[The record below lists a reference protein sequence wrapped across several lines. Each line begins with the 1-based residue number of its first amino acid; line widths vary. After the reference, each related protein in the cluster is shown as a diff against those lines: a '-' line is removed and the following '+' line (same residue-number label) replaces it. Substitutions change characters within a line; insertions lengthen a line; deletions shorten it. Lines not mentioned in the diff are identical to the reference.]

1 MTLALSIQGPS
12 YTIVLADQRLTEA
25 GIPVTEHSN
34 KLLAVH
40 TRDGRFGVAYA
51 GLAYSQDRTFVTRDW
66 ILKSAVR
73 AAAGDPT
80 YLGIPSGLARE
91 AATTFGSHPAI
102 MPMSSRQ
109 QRLTILIAGV
119 TNERPPISRL
129 ALISNFQDFETR
141 IDSPEA
147 WKEFRIMRWKVADPT
162 SQTSICVQRIGA
174 WQALRERRAIRI
186 EAALKNQ
193 KPAKTVAEM
202 AAGLL
207 REASSERE
215 GQTIGMQVSGIII
228 PHDETREIEL
238 WFNTSIPTDE
248 AFVPDF
254 INAAQPGRPVY
265 GRFTKLAKVREKEAA
280 SPAWIPRVR
289 RKERCPCGSG
299 KRYGACHGQRG
310 RK

>member
-51 GLAYSQDRTFVTRDW
+51 GLAYSQDQTFVTRDW

-80 YLGIPSGLARE
+80 YLGITSGLARE
-91 AATTFGSHPAI
+91 AATTLGSHPAI

-141 IDSPEA
+141 IDVLRRGKNFELCDG
-147 WKEFRIMRWKVADPT
+147 RWRTP
-162 SQTSICVQRIGA
+162 
-174 WQALRERRAIRI
+174 LR
-186 EAALKNQ
+186 
-193 KPAKTVAEM
+193 KP
-202 AAGLL
+202 
-207 REASSERE
+207 
-215 GQTIGMQVSGIII
+215 
-228 PHDETREIEL
+228 PY
-238 WFNTSIPTDE
+238 
-248 AFVPDF
+248 AF
-254 INAAQPGRPVY
+254 
-265 GRFTKLAKVREKEAA
+265 K
-280 SPAWIPRVR
+280 
-289 RKERCPCGSG
+289 GSV
-299 KRYGACHGQRG
+299 RG
-310 RK
+310 RHFGRDGPFVLRLP